1 MHPTIKFMADWSKT
15 LINFLDATV
24 SIAESVI
31 ETDLYVQPTGSHQ
44 YYLSSFFHTFYS
56 KKSIPYSQALRL
68 HRICSNIDFF
78 WQKMQWLREMPIRK
92 GQELENGT

>member
-1 MHPTIKFMADWSKT
+1 MADWSKT

-44 YYLSSFFHTFYS
+44 YHLSSILFILKNLYHT
-56 KKSIPYSQALRL
+56 AR
-68 HRICSNIDFF
+68 H
-78 WQKMQWLREMPIRK
+78 
-92 GQELENGT
+92 